1 MTKILILDDH
11 VDSAEDWRES
21 ISGTLNDEANVETV
35 KLADAAEHI
44 EQLLTRQ
51 RSARNAEAFAG
62 GGSIFDDV
70 DILIV
75 DYDLVHISDGHGRFT
90 GEGICRLAQAYSDCG
105 LVVILN
111 QFVEADFDLSQR
123 GNPSSSHADLNISSV
138 HVASRGLWNAN
149 DWEDFRPWH
158 WPVLPDAS
166 DRHKQLK
173 ELISSNPDAELL
185 PLLGFTEELAQLL
198 TDDAVGFIDPEAR
211 TIAELMKV
219 TLPDFLQG
227 NSHAVDHRD
236 GKALCEN
243 EISYRFG
250 LAASRLTKWLKRMV
264 VGPRNLLIDLPHL
277 IERYPFLLPPE
288 KLADTESWEEL
299 TIGVP
304 DWFKDQIP
312 KEAWAPSQLWSR
324 VPHVWIPV
332 LEEDATFQERRY
344 DFDYSNAHELV
355 FTEDHSKFLPVDQAK
370 MFKAEFNNEFDRRF
384 VKEIPGV
391 KYAPKRRFAL

>member
-1 MTKILILDDH
+1 MTEILILDDD
-11 VDSAEDWRES
+11 VESAEGWRAS
-21 ISGTLNDEANVETV
+21 IAGTLNGEANVKSV
-35 KLADAAEHI
+35 KLAEAADHI

-51 RSARNAEAFAG
+51 RAARNAEEFAE
-62 GGSIFDDV
+62 GGSIFDEV

-123 GNPSSSHADLNISSV
+123 GNPSSSHADLNISSA

-173 ELISSNPDAELL
+173 ELISADPGAKLL
-185 PLLGFTEELAQLL
+185 PLFGFTEELAQLL
-198 TDDAVGFIDPEAR
+198 TDDAVGFINPEAR
-211 TIAELMKV
+211 TIGELMDV
-219 TLPDFLQG
+219 SLGDFLQG

-243 EISYRFG
+243 EIPYRFG

-288 KLADTESWEEL
+288 KLADTVSWEEL

-304 DWFKDQIP
+304 DWFKGQIP
-312 KEAWAPSQLWSR
+312 DVAWARSELWSR

-344 DFDYSNAHELV
+344 DFDYSNAPELV
-355 FTEDHSKFLPVDQAK
+355 FTEDHSKFLTVDQAK

-384 VKEIPGV
+384 VKEIPKV

>member
-21 ISGTLNDEANVETV
+21 IAGTLNDEASVKTV

-51 RSARNAEAFAG
+51 RAARNTEAFAG

-123 GNPSSSHADLNISSV
+123 GNPSSSHADLNISSA

-166 DRHKQLK
+166 DRHKQMK
-173 ELISSNPDAELL
+173 ELISSHPDAELL

-211 TIAELMKV
+211 TIADLMKV
-219 TLPDFLQG
+219 TLPDFLRG

-236 GKALCEN
+236 GEVLCEN
-243 EISYRFG
+243 KISYRFG

-264 VGPRNLLIDLPHL
+264 VGPRNLLVDLPHL

-288 KLADTESWEEL
+288 MLVNTHSWEEL
-299 TIGVP
+299 KTGVP
-304 DWFKDQIP
+304 DWFKDRIP
-312 KEAWAPSQLWSR
+312 DQAWAPSTLWSR
-324 VPHVWIPV
+324 VPHVWMPL
-332 LEEDATFQERRY
+332 LEKDSSFQELRY
-344 DFDYSNAHELV
+344 DFDYSSAPELV
-355 FTEDHSKFLPVDQAK
+355 FAEDHSRFLSIDNAK

-384 VKEIPGV
+384 VKEIDGV